1 MEKLQYKGEV
11 QLRMKDTFM
20 DWGMY
25 VVSSISVFFFFY
37 FLSLPPL
44 LYFLT
49 SAFFILSLSIYL
61 SLSFYLS
68 LSLSLSL
75 SLYLSLSFS
84 LSFSLS
90 IFLPPSL
97 SLSLSILL
105 LPPPPP
111 PFPSLLAISPLSPPV
126 YIVPSFSLDVC
137 HLPSYP
143 LNPHPSDSKLPLL
156 ISPTILLFHTFP
168 YLLTS
173 FLPFTSFSFPSLPP
187 STLLFLSL
195 CPLPFSLTHPTPFN
209 LLSLFLTPTFFLFPL
224 ISRDANACEVQ
235 IREWYR
241 RSVGF

>member
-49 SAFFILSLSIYL
+49 SAFFILSISISL

-68 LSLSLSL
+68 LSLFPSLFPYIFPSL
-75 SLYLSLSFS
+75 FPSLYSSF
-84 LSFSLS
+84 
-90 IFLPPSL
+90 
-97 SLSLSILL
+97 
-105 LPPPPP
+105 PPPP

-137 HLPSYP
+137 HLPSHP
-143 LNPHPSDSKLPLL
+143 LNRYPSDSKLPLL

-168 YLLTS
+168 YFLPS
-173 FLPFTSFSFPSLPP
+173 FLPSFYFLFLSFPSLPP

>member
-1 MEKLQYKGEV
+1 MTFFLFYNFHSLTIFSFFLVIWDYICFTVLHIFIFFLSLKEWKASVETIKTKLHTSFSKYMEKLQYKGEV

-49 SAFFILSLSIYL
+49 SISISLSLSLSL

-111 PFPSLLAISPLSPPV
+111 FLPYSLFPLSP
-126 YIVPSFSLDVC
+126 
-137 HLPSYP
+137 
-143 LNPHPSDSKLPLL
+143 
-156 ISPTILLFHTFP
+156 
-168 YLLTS
+168 
-173 FLPFTSFSFPSLPP
+173 LPFISS
-187 STLLFLSL
+187 
-195 CPLPFSLTHPTPFN
+195 
-209 LLSLFLTPTFFLFPL
+209 LLSL
-224 ISRDANACEVQ
+224 
-235 IREWYR
+235 
-241 RSVGF
+241 